1 MKKIVFAMISVFV
14 VLLCVSS
21 CASEINDST
30 SSRAST
36 TSTQNTNKIETEYFE
51 LYPFESWKNKYTY
64 SYIENLNDIAV
75 QLNVYMISDNEF
87 GEAHLFGIDMISV
100 NDVESISLALETW
113 VEPVGLLTTD
123 SGEQFFV
130 GVSYASEMSCTQT
143 EEKQFLS
150 MVEDIPSVL
159 STIKS
164 KKNHSMSEWDNS
176 YLDDTPYVNVSYGV
190 LGMNFNT
197 VKNSLGG
204 IVYEMEN
211 KEFLKS
217 FHVNCTDNVKFY
229 YCSDYYLMGV
239 EDEKIVFWGYFPENK
254 IVSYSGSTVRD
265 VLNYENLVELFSVP
279 PKQSESNQPDIPFIS
294 WKIKNGYIGMVSV
307 GSWDISRCYDN
318 YPTVFVAFS
327 DKNLCSIYE

>member
-1 MKKIVFAMISVFV
+1 MILFFT
-14 VLLCVSS
+14 VLLCLSS
-21 CASEINDST
+21 CTSEKNDST
-30 SSRAST
+30 NLQIST
-36 TSTQNTNKIETEYFE
+36 TSVQNINKIETDYFE
-51 LYPFESWKNKYTY
+51 LIPPESWRNKYIC
-64 SYIENLNDIAV
+64 SFIENLNNIAV

-87 GEAHLFGIDMISV
+87 GEAHLFEIDMISI
-100 NDVESISLALETW
+100 NNIEDISLALETW

-150 MVEDIPSVL
+150 MIEDIPSVL
-159 STIKS
+159 SAIKP
-164 KKNHSMSEWDNS
+164 KKNVTIAEWDNS
-176 YLDDTPYVNVSYGV
+176 YLDDTPYVDTSYGV
-190 LGMNFNT
+190 LGMDFNT

-217 FHVNCTDNVKFY
+217 FHVNYTDNVKFY

-265 VLNYENLVELFSVP
+265 ILNHENLVELFSTP
-279 PKQSESNQPDIPFIS
+279 PKQTESNQPGASFIS
-294 WKIKNGYIGMVSV
+294 WKINNGYIGMVSV